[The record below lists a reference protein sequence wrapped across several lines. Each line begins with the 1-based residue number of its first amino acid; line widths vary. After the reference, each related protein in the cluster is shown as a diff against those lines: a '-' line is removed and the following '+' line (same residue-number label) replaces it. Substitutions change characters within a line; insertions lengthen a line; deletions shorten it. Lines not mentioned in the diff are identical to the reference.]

1 MCLTFTISRGS
12 YVSSFHSLVTF
23 TKYFFFSIARNHSP
37 PPHRFAKISAYFLP
51 SFVLHPFEEK
61 ESLAYLLRKTETE
74 PPRRKMI
81 AGVPRPVSWR
91 IAIYFCIKRTCPTS
105 LSPAKVRASPSFPP
119 RLTILYCCFKE
130 IPSTLP
136 SQGKCSGLTCSTSR
150 FRLHLPRPNSPLRY
164 FPTSTY
170 HRPSSGA
177 WKEEEGG
184 EQSSE
189 LESTGHFMMTTKV
202 VRPPL
207 GRRERGWQG
216 ETELLPLLEAFF
228 LLEHLRRGGNGWTE
242 EEEKEERGWITK
254 AREEKGSCC
263 SQGLEL
269 IAFITQKKKNSLPL
283 HPHLPYFPLTS
294 ASIPPPIFNLCRA
307 RHWRISK

>member
-1 MCLTFTISRGS
+1 MLRINL
-12 YVSSFHSLVTF
+12 FHLSL
-23 TKYFFFSIARNHSP
+23 P
-37 PPHRFAKISAYFLP
+37 PPPPSTQLATSLLPYFHLP
-51 SFVLHPFEEK
+51 PTFEWCMEG
-61 ESLAYLLRKTETE
+61 
-74 PPRRKMI
+74 RRKK
-81 AGVPRPVSWR
+81 G
-91 IAIYFCIKRTCPTS
+91 
-105 LSPAKVRASPSFPP
+105 
-119 RLTILYCCFKE
+119 KE
-130 IPSTLP
+130 
-136 SQGKCSGLTCSTSR
+136 
-150 FRLHLPRPNSPLRY
+150 
-164 FPTSTY
+164 
-170 HRPSSGA
+170 
-177 WKEEEGG
+177 

-294 ASIPPPIFNLCRA
+294 ASTPPPIFNLCRA